1 MLRRRRSLPVARGAS
16 PLTLVISPEDFA
28 AYVDLPVE
36 DVDARRLALLEREA
50 LALIEGYAPGA
61 TAEGSPQVEVIALR
75 MVARAW
81 GSTNG
86 GVVGATQHSMSAG
99 PFSQSLSFGDGGSG
113 ALFLSKADRALLDS
127 IFGRKGGAYGVS
139 LIPADAD
146 GRGVSSRPW
155 DEWVWRPYE

>member
-1 MLRRRRSLPVARGAS
+1 ML
-16 PLTLVISPEDFA
+16 SPEDFA

-36 DVDARRLALLEREA
+36 DIDARRLSLLEREA

-61 TAEGSPQVEVIALR
+61 TTEESPQVEVITLR
-75 MVARAW
+75 MIARAW

-99 PFSQSLSFGDGGSG
+99 PFSQSMSFGDGGSG
-113 ALFLSKADRALLDS
+113 ALFLSKSDRALLDS
-127 IFGRKGGAYGVS
+127 VFGRKGGAYGVS
-139 LIPADAD
+139 LIPACAD